1 MKAKYKISNN
11 FSENVKIY
19 INFEKKSFEEIYK
32 IAAKRI
38 KMENENFIKKFKK

>member
-11 FSENVKIY
+11 INEFNEIVNIC
-19 INFEKKSFEEIYK
+19 INFEKKSFEEMYK

-38 KMENENFIKKFKK
+38 KMENEIL